1 MIRNV
6 TSVFIS
12 VSVSVVVS
20 VYLRASFQPLVSGI
34 RTLIMLELM
43 MQTTFRNPPF
53 GQTSKHLHGD
63 LQLESTMHKRL
74 VPHQCD
80 LYVQPSELLMQDL
93 MPPLTGLEVL
103 GIEEPEHVY
112 VCTPASAF
120 GAKSL

>member
-20 VYLRASFQPLVSGI
+20 VY
-34 RTLIMLELM
+34 
-43 MQTTFRNPPF
+43 
-53 GQTSKHLHGD
+53 
-63 LQLESTMHKRL
+63 
-74 VPHQCD
+74 
-80 LYVQPSELLMQDL
+80 
-93 MPPLTGLEVL
+93 PPLTGLEVL

>member
-53 GQTSKHLHGD
+53 GQTSKSLHGD

-74 VPHQCD
+74 VPIIVTYMC
-80 LYVQPSELLMQDL
+80 SLLSCSCK
-93 MPPLTGLEVL
+93 T
-103 GIEEPEHVY
+103 
-112 VCTPASAF
+112 
-120 GAKSL
+120 